1 MVERLRRERLGK
13 EKLERTKE
21 KLENERLGRY
31 LREKETMK
39 GEICDTYRKL

>member
-13 EKLERTKE
+13 EKLERTVE

-39 GEICDTYRKL
+39 GEICDTV